1 MLAALPSG
9 QGLLSANQPQHRL
22 RPFVRIVASNEL
34 DPKNTDSYAIS
45 SLSRADDSNAFSYRS
60 SSSKRRN
67 MPRILAI
74 GSSSVSRTPLSL
86 PPLGPEAGQTQE
98 PF

>member
-1 MLAALPSG
+1 
-9 QGLLSANQPQHRL
+9 
-22 RPFVRIVASNEL
+22 
-34 DPKNTDSYAIS
+34 
-45 SLSRADDSNAFSYRS
+45 
-60 SSSKRRN
+60 

-98 PF
+98 PFVSAPGIAGD